1 MEQAKEVKC
10 IICNRA
16 VTKKDMEEGQVE
28 MIKGPGY
35 NNPGTTYNKKVFV
48 CVCHEGVGEQVKKE
62 QVNGS

>member
-35 NNPGTTYNKKVFV
+35 NNPGTTYYNKKVFV
-48 CVCHEGVGEQVKKE
+48 CIHHKGIGEQVKKE
-62 QVNGS
+62 